1 MCWAKRALLSVAA
14 LGLLACDSAATP
26 TSEGK
31 LSREGESCT
40 RSADCQGELGC
51 RYQVCVDRSRPDGS
65 AAATS
70 AAYAAPADR
79 DRVPQLR

>member
-1 MCWAKRALLSVAA
+1 MRWANRAILLAGA
-14 LGLLACDSAATP
+14 LGLWACDDAVAP
-26 TSEGK
+26 TGELK

-40 RSADCQGELGC
+40 RAADCQGELGC
-51 RYQVCVDRSRPDGS
+51 RYQICVDRSRPVGS

-79 DRVPQLR
+79 VPQLR